1 MILLSSRFMKI
12 IILSGVI
19 GIFCF
24 FQTQQAPLIKKITP
38 AAYVEQVKP
47 GDVLIDVRS
56 PGEFEE
62 GHVEKAVNSDFNSGQ
77 FAVQIKGLDKT
88 KTYYLYCA
96 SGNRSGK
103 AAKLMLDAGFT
114 EVYNLGS
121 YNNLKEAGLPTTQEK

>member
-1 MILLSSRFMKI
+1 MILLSSRFMKV
-12 IILSGVI
+12 IILSAVI

-24 FQTQQAPLIKKITP
+24 FKTQQVSPVRKLTP

-47 GDVLIDVRS
+47 GDVLIDVRTTA
-56 PGEFEE
+56 EFEQ
-62 GHVEKAVNSDFNSGQ
+62 GHVKEALNSDYNSGQ
-77 FAVQIKGLDKT
+77 FAEQIKGWDKT

-114 EVYNLGS
+114 EVYNLGG
-121 YNNLKEAGLPTTQEK
+121 YNNLKEAGLPTNQEE